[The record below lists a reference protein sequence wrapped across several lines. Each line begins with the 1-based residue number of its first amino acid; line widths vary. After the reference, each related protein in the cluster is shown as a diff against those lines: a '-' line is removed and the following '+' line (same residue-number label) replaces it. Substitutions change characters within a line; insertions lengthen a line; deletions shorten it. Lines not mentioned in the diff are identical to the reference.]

1 MAGKAKKKT
10 VKRTSF
16 AVKTVKVSSILEAVN
31 TEMIKDQIMELR
43 TEMTHYV
50 VESTAVSMLSLL
62 LFIGAP
68 SVFPEIIN
76 PYLPSSLKIMQ
87 AFIAVPTVFWLVT
100 IVSNMF
106 RYFKILRLQDL
117 LKK

>member
-1 MAGKAKKKT
+1 MAKGT
-10 VKRTSF
+10 VKTSKVV
-16 AVKTVKVSSILEAVN
+16 AKTDRSI
-31 TEMIKDQIMELR
+31 MFFDIDQIR
-43 TEMTHYV
+43 KEMTHSIS
-50 VESTAVSMLSLL
+50 ESTSVSILALL

-87 AFIAVPTVFWLVT
+87 AIVVAPLIFWIVTVFA
-100 IVSNMF
+100 NMV
-106 RYFKILRLQDL
+106 RYFKILKLQDQ

>member
-1 MAGKAKKKT
+1 MQKLIKKVNKATKNF
-10 VKRTSF
+10 S
-16 AVKTVKVSSILEAVN
+16 VSSKQATMTKEQMQEKISV
-31 TEMIKDQIMELR
+31 LR
-43 TEMTHYV
+43 MEMTHYA
-50 VESTAVSMLSLL
+50 VESVSISILALL

-87 AFIAVPTVFWLVT
+87 ALVAVPSVFWVLTLLGNV
-100 IVSNMF
+100 
-106 RYFKILRLQDL
+106 YRLFMISKLQKQVL